1 MVFFLSLRDRF
12 LPSEQ
17 IMRSLQTHIGKR
29 YRYFEADVTHFRLI
43 NDKRIRACKGQIIRQ
58 VVLVPRTDLE
68 FSYADSQSFLSFS
81 QSDNFINNFFS
92 QIDPLLKFSITQ
104 KCTVQKIDRAI
115 FDSSNPD
122 SYVFLFTVRLLSR
135 PISPTK
141 GGLQKK
147 FTTISF
153 EPFPVIVCHNNSHYY
168 SRWGRLSL

>member
-1 MVFFLSLRDRF
+1 MQGVDYQIGRSRSTNRF
-12 LPSEQ
+12 
-17 IMRSLQTHIGKR
+17 
-29 YRYFEADVTHFRLI
+29 
-43 NDKRIRACKGQIIRQ
+43 RIFVCGFTI
-58 VVLVPRTDLE
+58 
-68 FSYADSQSFLSFS
+68 LSF
-81 QSDNFINNFFS
+81 FFPKRQFYKQFFFANRS
-92 QIDPLLKFSITQ
+92 ALKVLNLIQ